1 MSEQQTPYI
10 GIDPGT
16 THSGWARIGEKSV
29 WGGVDDNGAIL
40 GRIAVDWLEDWLD
53 CVGPRPI
60 IAIERLRGSGRAVG
74 FETIQ
79 TIEWVGRFV
88 EAHNQATGQLPLL
101 LTRHEVL
108 KALGLTRGT
117 GTADSRVRA
126 KMVEIYGEPGSKSK
140 PGATYGITGH
150 AWQALAVAHVAKM
163 RG

>member
-1 MSEQQTPYI
+1 MNQQQRAYI

-16 THSGWARIGEKSV
+16 TKSGWAMISGTDA
-29 WGGVDDNGAIL
+29 WGGVDDNEGL
-40 GRIAVDWLEDWLD
+40 LEELR
-53 CVGPRPI
+53 GPWTDGEDPCPI

-88 EAHNQATGQLPLL
+88 EAHNQATGLMPVL
-101 LTRHEVL
+101 LTRHEIL
-108 KALGLTRGT
+108 KALGVTRGS
-117 GTADSRVRA
+117 GSADSRVRA
-126 KMVEIYGEPGSKSK
+126 RLIAIYGEPGSKSK
-140 PGATYGITGH
+140 PGPTYGITGH